1 MNINMHGGSSMDVS
15 DAVFGQDFN
24 ETLVHQV
31 VLAYRAA
38 GRAGTHAQKNRSA
51 VRGGGAKPWRQK
63 GTGRAR
69 AGTIR
74 SPIWRGGGRTFAATT
89 RDYSQKV
96 NKKAYRAAIRSIFSE
111 LVRQDRLVVVE
122 KFAVQAA
129 KTREL
134 LGKLKELDLGKVNSA
149 GGGREGALGYK
160 VNSAG
165 GGREGAL
172 GYNALIVHEDPDE
185 NLYLAARNLPHIDVV
200 DPDIADPV
208 SLVGFDKVVITVAA
222 LRKFEEKLA

>member
-31 VLAYRAA
+31 VVAYMAA
-38 GRAGTHAQKNRSA
+38 GRAGTHAQKNRAA
-51 VRGGGAKPWRQK
+51 VSGGGSKPWRQK

-74 SPIWRGGGRTFAATT
+74 SPLWRGGGKTFAATT

-96 NKKAYRAAIRSIFSE
+96 NKKAYRAAYRSILSE

-122 KFAVQAA
+122 SFAVDAPR
-129 KTREL
+129 TREL
-134 LGKLKELDLGKVNSA
+134 VAKLGAMDLDRV
-149 GGGREGALGYK
+149 
-160 VNSAG
+160 
-165 GGREGAL
+165 
-172 GYNALIVHEDPDE
+172 LIVHDGPDE
-185 NLYLAARNLPHIDVV
+185 NLYLAARNLPHVDVV
-200 DPDIADPV
+200 DTTIVDPV
-208 SLVGFDKVVITVAA
+208 SLVGFDKVLITAAA
-222 LRKFEEKLA
+222 LRQFEERLA